1 MKERWKQFLKTVAT
15 PPTKAILYSYPST
28 NSRKDRNTEKQDP
41 EMRKREHLLYSKW
54 VDREWEVAI
63 DFGCGTGAT
72 FPCFDQQQHQS
83 NLLVGI
89 EPDPSRA
96 CAARDYANGL
106 KHVEAVVLCSD
117 ISLLENTPNDLFAD
131 VILCSQVLGHV
142 PKREF
147 GRIIKCFAA
156 RLRTGGSCAIALPV
170 VGASF
175 AEDPTAGGWIPGD
188 DFIHLVYFN
197 RSPFEKDFRK
207 RVPADVFDKYAD
219 FNRQSEALDYLK
231 SCGIDLN
238 ISPQVSDLE
247 MFQDET
253 KFRQVVCNLIKNALH
268 HRKERVYIRLGLDGE
283 RQVLAVSD
291 DGPGIEAEHH
301 EMVFRRYAQVK
312 DSANISRK
320 GHGLGL
326 AGANIISR
334 CLGGQLKLDSEKG
347 KGATFRLIMPL
358 KLEGD

>member
-131 VILCSQVLGHV
+131 LILCSQVLGHV
-142 PKREF
+142 PKREL

-207 RVPADVFDKYAD
+207 RVPDDVFDQYALYPQTDVLPVCCFWMPD
-219 FNRQSEALDYLK
+219 FPETSRYLLPTPMSTPPVTLAQAAAPYFEISE
-231 SCGIDLN
+231 I
-238 ISPQVSDLE
+238 
-247 MFQDET
+247 
-253 KFRQVVCNLIKNALH
+253 
-268 HRKERVYIRLGLDGE
+268 
-283 RQVLAVSD
+283 VLYSIHATRTRNDKTAIGDV
-291 DGPGIEAEHH
+291 ILTL
-301 EMVFRRYAQVK
+301 VK
-312 DSANISRK
+312 R
-320 GHGLGL
+320 
-326 AGANIISR
+326 
-334 CLGGQLKLDSEKG
+334 
-347 KGATFRLIMPL
+347 
-358 KLEGD
+358 